1 MPAKKTKTENNDFS
15 FETALERLNAIA
27 EELEEKNPP
36 LDKALSLYEESAGLL
51 KLCSEKLKNAQAK
64 ITLLN
69 KD

>member
-1 MPAKKTKTENNDFS
+1 MPAKKTKTENKELS

-69 KD
+69 KG